1 MPALQPEVL
10 AVGSLLHF
18 LFLNKCLLNAAMT
31 AMTQL
36 WGSCGNVWLPPKS
49 SLTS

>member
-31 AMTQL
+31 AVLSSGDPVGM
-36 WGSCGNVWLPPKS
+36 CGCLPKAH
-49 SLTS
+49 